1 MATKIQG
8 ITIEVGGDTSPLAK
22 AFESA
27 NKVISRTQTE
37 LRQVEKSLKLDPGNA
52 ELLAQKQE
60 LLSKQI
66 ENTSNKISKLKEIE
80 REVQKRREAD
90 PTNDNLAQQL
100 RAVQRELSNTE
111 AGLSKLQA
119 EYNASESSISELN
132 LALGESTKKHLLLK
146 SELDEVNNSIKLNA
160 DNAGLL
166 GQKQELLSRQIDNTA
181 GKVDLLTKKEQEIQ
195 KQREADPS
203 NEELASELR
212 KVQRE
217 LSDTKS
223 GLQKL
228 QTEYK
233 DTEDTLKNL
242 NQTVD
247 DSAGKHRTFKD
258 RLAGVFQGLKDFVT
272 GNHEAADAA
281 GTSATELNS
290 KLEIWDKFSGVVANA
305 AQKLFDFVS
314 GAAQKADDLNTLA
327 KVTGLTTEEIQ
338 KLQYSSSFVDVEF
351 DTLSSSLSH
360 LTKGMS
366 DAQRGTGE
374 AKQGFDELRVKLIDN
389 HGQMRNNTE
398 VFYEIIDKLGKIE
411 NVTKRDSIA
420 MAIFG
425 ESAQNLN
432 PLIEAGSEQLRALG
446 IEAENAGIIMS
457 QETLDG
463 ANEFNDAMDRLK
475 LTLAGAASAAGA
487 ELAGSMVAL
496 IEAIMPLI
504 SMVAEFIGLIAGLPP
519 EVLAVIAVFIAV
531 IAIVI
536 KVSMAVSIFSGALGV
551 ANLSMIKTVGI
562 ILAVVA
568 AVAALLAL
576 IVVLAGKK
584 DDIADVGESIKDM
597 VSEAGNVNVSGT
609 EIPRRATGTN
619 YINVNEIP
627 RNATGTNYHPG
638 GLAFI
643 TEYSPEQLS
652 LPNGTNMVVMPRGT
666 KVTPNVSGVSNTGAG
681 GGDVFNISIN
691 ANNVKEF
698 NDIIRLAE
706 RARQE
711 RRAM

>member
-8 ITIEVGGDTSPLAK
+8 ITIEIGGDTSPLAK
-22 AFESA
+22 AFESV
-27 NKVISRTQTE
+27 NKVISSTQKE
-37 LRQVEKSLKLDPGNA
+37 LRQVEKALKLDPGNA

-66 ENTSNKISKLKEIE
+66 KNTAEKISKLKEIE
-80 REVQKRREAD
+80 QEVQKRRESD
-90 PTNDNLAQQL
+90 PTNDTLAQQL

-132 LALGESTKKHLLLK
+132 FALSESAKKHSLLK
-146 SELDEVNNSIKLNA
+146 SELDEVNNSLKLDA
-160 DNAGLL
+160 DNAELL
-166 GQKQELLSRQIDNTA
+166 GQKQELLSRQIDNTTE
-181 GKVDLLTKKEQEIQ
+181 KVDLLTKKEQEIQ
-195 KQREADPS
+195 KQREADSS
-203 NEELASELR
+203 NEELAAELR

-223 GLQKL
+223 GLQTL

-233 DTEDTLKNL
+233 DTEGTLKNL

-247 DSAGKHRTFKD
+247 DGAGKHRTFKD

-272 GNHEAADAA
+272 GNHDAA
-281 GTSATELNS
+281 GAVETSATELNS
-290 KLEIWDKFSGVVANA
+290 KLEIWDKFSSVVANA

-338 KLQYSSSFVDVEF
+338 KLQYSSSFVDVDF
-351 DTLSSSLSH
+351 DTLSSSLSR

-374 AKQGFDELRVKLIDN
+374 AKWALDDLRISLIDN
-389 HGQMRNNTE
+389 HGQMKSNTE

-411 NVTKRDSIA
+411 NVTKRDSLA

-425 ESAQNLN
+425 ESAQKLN
-432 PLIEAGSEQLRALG
+432 PLIMAGSEQLRALG

-457 QETLDG
+457 QDTLDG
-463 ANEFNDAMDRLK
+463 ANQLNDILDKLK
-475 LTLAGAASAAGA
+475 LTIAGVAAAAGA
-487 ELAGSMVAL
+487 ELAGSMVTFFEAITPLILALAKVIAL
-496 IEAIMPLI
+496 IGKI
-504 SMVAEFIGLIAGLPP
+504 PP
-519 EVLAVIAVFIAV
+519 QAL
-531 IAIVI
+531 IVI
-536 KVSMAVSIFSGALGV
+536 GIIITAVTAFMKVTQAVSAAKGMFEAM
-551 ANLSMIKTVGI
+551 NPTMWKTVGI
-562 ILAVVA
+562 IMAII
-568 AVAALLAL
+568 AALIALIAL
-576 IVVLAGKK
+576 IVVLTDKTE
-584 DDIADVGESIKDM
+584 DVGK
-597 VSEAGNVNVSGT
+597 VGEAIERMSSDVGNVDVSGSK
-609 EIPRRATGTN
+609 IPR
-619 YINVNEIP
+619 Y
-627 RNATGTNYHPG
+627 ATGTNYHRG
-638 GLAFI
+638 GLAYI

-652 LPNGTNMVVMPRGT
+652 LPGGTNMVVMPRGT
-666 KVTPNVSGVSNTGAG
+666 KVKPNVSSALSSGAG

>member
-8 ITIEVGGDTSPLAK
+8 ITIEIGGDTSPLAK

-27 NKVISRTQTE
+27 NKVISSTQKE
-37 LRQVEKSLKLDPGNA
+37 LRQVEKALKLDPGNA

-66 ENTSNKISKLKEIE
+66 KNTAEKISKLKEIE
-80 REVQKRREAD
+80 QEVQKRRESD
-90 PTNDNLAQQL
+90 PTNDTLAQQL

-132 LALGESTKKHLLLK
+132 FALSESAKKHSLLK
-146 SELDEVNNSIKLNA
+146 SELDEVNNSLKLDA

-166 GQKQELLSRQIDNTA
+166 GQKQELLSRQIDNTTE
-181 GKVDLLTKKEQEIQ
+181 KVDLLTKKEQEIQ
-195 KQREADPS
+195 KQREADSS
-203 NEELASELR
+203 NEELAAELR

-223 GLQKL
+223 SLQTL

-233 DTEDTLKNL
+233 DTEGTLKNL

-247 DSAGKHRTFKD
+247 DGAGKHRTFKD

-272 GNHEAADAA
+272 GNHDAAEAA

-338 KLQYSSSFVDVEF
+338 KLQYSSSFIDVDF
-351 DTLSSSLSH
+351 DTISSSLSH
-360 LTKGMS
+360 LTKCMS
-366 DAQRGTGE
+366 DAKRGTGE
-374 AKQGFDELRVKLIDN
+374 ARWALDELRIKMIDN
-389 HGQMRNNTE
+389 HGQMKSNTE

-411 NVTKRDSIA
+411 NVTKRDALA

-432 PLIEAGSEQLRALG
+432 PLIMAGSEQLQALG

-457 QETLDG
+457 QDTLDG
-463 ANEFNDAMDRLK
+463 ANQFNDAMDKLK
-475 LTLAGAASAAGA
+475 LTLGGVVTAAGA
-487 ELAGSMVAL
+487 ELAGSMAAL
-496 IEAIMPLI
+496 LEAITPLI
-504 SMVAEFIGLIAGLPP
+504 TSIAKFISLIAGLPP
-519 EVLAVIAVFIAV
+519 EVLAVIAVLIV
-531 IAIVI
+531 IITIVI
-536 KVSMAVSIFSGALGV
+536 KVSTAVSMFGGALGWT
-551 ANLSMIKTVGI
+551 NLTMIKTVGI
-562 ILAVVA
+562 ILAVIA
-568 AVAALLAL
+568 AVAALLTL

-584 DDIADVGESIKDM
+584 DDVADVGKSIKDM
-597 VSEAGNVNVSGT
+597 VSEAGNVNVNGT
-609 EIPRRATGTN
+609 DIPQD
-619 YINVNEIP
+619 
-627 RNATGTNYHPG
+627 ATGTNYHPG

-666 KVTPNVSGVSNTGAG
+666 KVKPNVSGTLSAGAG

>member
-52 ELLAQKQE
+52 ELLTQKQE

-66 ENTSNKISKLKEIE
+66 ENTSAKIIRLKEIE
-80 REVQKRREAD
+80 QEVQKRREAD
-90 PTNDNLAQQL
+90 STNDNLTQQL
-100 RAVQRELSNTE
+100 RAVQRELFNTE
-111 AGLSKLQA
+111 AGLSKLKA
-119 EYNASESSISELN
+119 EYNASDSSISELN
-132 LALGESTKKHLLLK
+132 LALGESAKKHLSLK

-160 DNAGLL
+160 DNAGLY
-166 GQKQELLSRQIDNTA
+166 GQKQELLSKQIDNTA
-181 GKVDLLTKKEQEIQ
+181 RKVDLLTKKEQEIQ
-195 KQREADPS
+195 KQREADFS

-223 GLQKL
+223 SLQKL

-233 DTEDTLKNL
+233 DTEDTLNEL
-242 NQTVD
+242 NKSVS
-247 DSAGKHRTFKD
+247 DSSKKHLTFKE
-258 RLAGVFQGLKDFVT
+258 RLAKTFEGLKNFVA
-272 GNHEAADAA
+272 GNREAAESSTMA
-281 GTSATELNS
+281 ATELNS

-360 LTKGMS
+360 LTKCMS

-374 AKQGFDELRVKLIDN
+374 AKWALDDLRISLIDN
-389 HGQMRNNTE
+389 HGQMKSNTE

-411 NVTKRDSIA
+411 NVTKRDSLA

-425 ESAQNLN
+425 ESAQKLN
-432 PLIEAGSEQLRALG
+432 PLIMAGSEQLRALG

-463 ANEFNDAMDRLK
+463 ANQFNDAMDRLK
-475 LTLAGAASAAGA
+475 LTLAGVASAAGA
-487 ELAGSMVAL
+487 ELAGSMVTL
-496 IEAIMPLI
+496 IEAVTPLI
-504 SMVAEFIGLIAGLPP
+504 IAIAKFIGLIAQLPP
-519 EVLAVIAVFIAV
+519 GVLAVIAVLIAV

-551 ANLSMIKTVGI
+551 ANLSMIQTVGI
-562 ILAVVA
+562 VLAVVA
-568 AVAALLAL
+568 AVAALVAL
-576 IVVLAGKK
+576 IVVLTGKK
-584 DDIADVGESIKDM
+584 DDVADVGKSIKNM
-597 VSEAGNVNVSGT
+597 ATEAGDMGGIGGK
-609 EIPRRATGTN
+609 IPR
-619 YINVNEIP
+619 Y
-627 RNATGTNYHPG
+627 ATGTNYHRG
-638 GLAFI
+638 GLAYI

-681 GGDVFNISIN
+681 GDVFNISIN
-691 ANNVKEF
+691 ANDIKEF